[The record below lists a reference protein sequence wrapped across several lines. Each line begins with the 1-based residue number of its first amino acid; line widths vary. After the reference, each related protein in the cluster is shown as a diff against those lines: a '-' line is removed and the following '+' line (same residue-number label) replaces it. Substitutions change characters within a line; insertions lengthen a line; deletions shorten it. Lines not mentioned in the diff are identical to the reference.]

1 MAFMIIQRSP
11 DSFVQ
16 QLGAQKRDFRQ
27 DLFLNCLGGWNWEY
41 IDSEIAEKSEPAT
54 LLHCTQNTISNDI
67 CVFKEHLVTTN
78 PNLMTAEAQIQCC
91 KKEKKNH

>member
-16 QLGAQKRDFRQ
+16 QLGAQKRDLRQ

-41 IDSEIAEKSEPAT
+41 MDSEMAEKSEPAT
-54 LLHCTQNTISNDI
+54 LLHCTQNATSSLCETAMISVSI
-67 CVFKEHLVTTN
+67 WSQLI
-78 PNLMTAEAQIQCC
+78 QIS
-91 KKEKKNH
+91 